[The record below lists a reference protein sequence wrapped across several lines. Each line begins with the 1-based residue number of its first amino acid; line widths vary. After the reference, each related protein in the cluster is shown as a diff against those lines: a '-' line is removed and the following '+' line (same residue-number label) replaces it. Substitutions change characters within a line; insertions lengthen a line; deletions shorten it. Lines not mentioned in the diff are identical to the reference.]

1 MDTLSCVRNEREFGG
16 LMWRWNAVMLMPGSV
31 LIADPG
37 SVAIAFSAPQAARGS
52 LRYLT
57 NTSMY
62 IYMVNGLGWTAE
74 SINFCA
80 KP

>member
-52 LRYLT
+52 FRYGLAQKLIDSAVHPSPLT
-57 NTSMY
+57 M
-62 IYMVNGLGWTAE
+62 
-74 SINFCA
+74 
-80 KP
+80 

>member
-1 MDTLSCVRNEREFGG
+1 
-16 LMWRWNAVMLMPGSV
+16 MLHPIGTGAGATCRV
-31 LIADPG
+31 GEVPIYR
-37 SVAIAFSAPQAARGS
+37 VFRGPPRYVDDGNH
-52 LRYLT
+52 RYLT
-57 NTSMY
+57 NASMY